1 MRVIKSALLGIAFM
15 AFGAALSAAEAAV
28 VWDVSGTFSDG
39 TTLTGSFSTDVYG
52 YVQSANLV
60 TQTKGAFTGFDY
72 TLADSYSSSGLNFVD
87 FQPGYTSDLHL
98 QFADALTSPT
108 ANNPIIDAVSYE
120 CQGSFS
126 CYVPSG
132 GVTRYLTG
140 GVEEDFGAAVGAV
153 PEPATWAM
161 LLIGFFSVGTALRLS
176 RRRQLKALATA

>member
-1 MRVIKSALLGIAFM
+1 MRFVKSAFLGIAFM
-15 AFGAALSAAEAAV
+15 LFGAALSAAEAAV

-52 YVQSANLV
+52 YVGSANLL
-60 TQTKGAFTGFDY
+60 TQTKGGFTGFDY

-98 QFADALTSPT
+98 QFANPLTSPS
-108 ANNPIIDAVSYE
+108 ADNPIVDAVSYE

-132 GVTRYLTG
+132 GTTRYLTG
-140 GVEEDFGAAVGAV
+140 GVEEDFATAVGGV

-161 LLIGFFSVGTALRLS
+161 LLIGFFGVGTALRLA
-176 RRRQLKALATA
+176 RRKQTGAVATA